1 MNEEKPN
8 PPKLGDELS
17 KMKAEELL
25 PVEKK
30 LILYSLLSGVILLA
44 VLTWLSKALF
54 PN

>member
-8 PPKLGDELS
+8 PDKLADELS
-17 KMKAEELL
+17 QMKAEELL

-30 LILYSLLSGVILLA
+30 LILWSLISGVVLLV
-44 VLTWLSKALF
+44 VLTLLSKALF